1 MLEDLLQ
8 NWYSHVLA
16 EGLQSMKVSLAAQVF
31 NIVAVSMSS
40 CITAKKIKAKA
51 KETVEFVDKINNLID
66 SVNGTTVKPL
76 NG

>member
-1 MLEDLLQ
+1 
-8 NWYSHVLA
+8 
-16 EGLQSMKVSLAAQVF
+16 MKVSLAAQVF